1 MYQKVM
7 LIGNIGRDPEL
18 KTLPAGKA
26 ICNFSLATNDS
37 KRDADGNRV
46 DSTIWWRCTAWGNIA
61 EAVARYAKKGSKLLV
76 EGSLYADQTGN
87 PRVFQRADG
96 TWSANYELNANVV
109 RFLSS
114 RSEDEDE
121 DGEFS
126 F

>member
-1 MYQKVM
+1 MYQKIT
-7 LIGNIGRDPEL
+7 LIGNVGKDPEL
-18 KTLPAGKA
+18 KFLPSGKA
-26 ICNFSLATNDS
+26 LCNFTLATNERKKDL
-37 KRDADGNRV
+37 DGV
-46 DSTIWWRCTAWGNIA
+46 VTDSTVWWRVTAWGNTA

-87 PRVFQRADG
+87 PRVFQRQDG

-114 RSEDEDE
+114 KSEDEDE

>member
-1 MYQKVM
+1 M
-7 LIGNIGRDPEL
+7 
-18 KTLPAGKA
+18 
-26 ICNFSLATNDS
+26 
-37 KRDADGNRV
+37 
-46 DSTIWWRCTAWGNIA
+46 
-61 EAVARYAKKGSKLLV
+61 

-114 RSEDEDE
+114 KSEDEDE

>member
-7 LIGNIGRDPEL
+7 LIGNVGRDPEV
-18 KTLPAGKA
+18 KFLPSGKA
-26 ICNFSLATNDS
+26 LCNFTLATNERKKDL
-37 KRDADGNRV
+37 DGV
-46 DSTIWWRCTAWGNIA
+46 VTDSTIWWRCTAWGNTA

-76 EGSLYADQTGN
+76 EGSLYAEQTGN

-114 RSEDEDE
+114 KSEDEDE
-121 DGEFS
+121 DGELY
-126 F
+126 

>member
-7 LIGNIGRDPEL
+7 LIGNVGRDPEL
-18 KTLPAGKA
+18 KTLPSGKA

-46 DSTIWWRCTAWGNIA
+46 DSTVWWRVTAWGNTA
-61 EAVARYAKKGSKLLV
+61 EAVNKYAKKGSKLLI
-76 EGSLYADQTGN
+76 EGKLYADQSGN
-87 PRVFQRADG
+87 PRVFQRQDG
-96 TWSANYELNANVV
+96 TWSANYEMNADVV
-109 RFLSS
+109 RFLSGK
-114 RSEDEDE
+114 SEDEDE

>member
-7 LIGNIGRDPEL
+7 LIGNVGRDPEL
-18 KTLPAGKA
+18 KTLPSGKP
-26 ICNFSLATNDS
+26 ICNFSLATNERKKDL
-37 KRDADGNRV
+37 DGV
-46 DSTIWWRCTAWGNIA
+46 VTDSTVWWRVTAWGNTA
-61 EAVARYAKKGSKLLV
+61 EAIARYAKKGSKMLV

-114 RSEDEDE
+114 KSEDEDE